1 MRVFV
6 ATSAGQGVRASDSNA
21 CVEGELV
28 WLRDVC
34 PASRR
39 RPDGPCPCARSFAG
53 MSSNKNTTTARVVDI
68 AGLTRTEYESALVA
82 SFDLQEWCRCCT
94 ARPVA
99 DVIDELM
106 ALAGIFPA
114 GAVVERRVNDLNL
127 RGSLGSET

>member
-1 MRVFV
+1 MRVLV

-39 RPDGPCPCARSFAG
+39 RPDGPCPCGRSFAG

-68 AGLTRTEYESALVA
+68 AGLTRSEYESALVA

-106 ALAGIFPA
+106 ALAGVIPA
-114 GAVVERRVNDLNL
+114 GAVIERRVDELNL